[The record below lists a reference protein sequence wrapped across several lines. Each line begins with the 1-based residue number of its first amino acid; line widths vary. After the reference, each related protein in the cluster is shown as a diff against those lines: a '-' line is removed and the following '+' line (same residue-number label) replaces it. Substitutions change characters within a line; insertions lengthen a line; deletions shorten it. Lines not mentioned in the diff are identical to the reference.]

1 MLYDLV
7 LLIMGSLPE
16 EFKFMYIFGMIF
28 ILYIFVGLFKIFID
42 IIKDFVSSIL

>member
-16 EFKFMYIFGMIF
+16 EFRFMYIFGMLF
-28 ILYIFVGLFKIFID
+28 ILYIFIGLFKFCID
-42 IIKDFVSSIL
+42 ILKDFINSFL